1 MSSFDSMGGHG
12 PAGVFFIQCVL
23 MLMVYGL
30 DIYFLFPWLLVMNPH
45 TCSGLQPVARLNKG
59 L

>member
-1 MSSFDSMGGHG
+1 MGGHG